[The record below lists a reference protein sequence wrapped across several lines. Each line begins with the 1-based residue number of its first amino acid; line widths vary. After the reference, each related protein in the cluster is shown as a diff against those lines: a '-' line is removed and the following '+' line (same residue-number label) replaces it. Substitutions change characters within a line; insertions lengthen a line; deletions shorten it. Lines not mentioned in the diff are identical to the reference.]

1 MQECNTTI
9 GLSADTGSTR
19 SLTDSSV
26 SSKSIEVLP
35 ENRPTPVPL
44 LWDNIEA
51 CPRIIRHVPQSVGE
65 EISLWDPK
73 DLAEFVRAAKII
85 ASTTSDVGSSE
96 AYTSFLRGSEATSRL
111 EPTTSV
117 LDPASSP
124 KGTGLP
130 LRSPPPLWSS
140 SVIASCMEAKYPN
153 GIAGRPPTQTLS
165 VNTTEV
171 FASTSSI
178 PKTCFQSMSECC
190 SRWYRTQSSPDHS

>member
-1 MQECNTTI
+1 M
-9 GLSADTGSTR
+9 
-19 SLTDSSV
+19 SV
-26 SSKSIEVLP
+26 SMTSVSLPKPFRNTITLATRHEDTPEGVYEIALDECGRGPMFGRLYAAAVVLP
-35 ENRPTPVPL
+35 LGQDR
-44 LWDNIEA
+44 
-51 CPRIIRHVPQSVGE
+51 G
-65 EISLWDPK
+65 
-73 DLAEFVRAAKII
+73 
-85 ASTTSDVGSSE
+85 E